1 MNYGKRAAMARQ
13 ATLDSKST
21 KIRKKVGINALRA
34 LLVFIV
40 IFGAISISAAFG
52 IWKGIIDSAPDIS
65 RFDVTPSDYL
75 TTVVADDGTTQ
86 MPTGNTLRFRKYL
99 FIYSMPLLP
108 LKMPVFTST
117 TELTRRVLQGHFLWE
132 LQKLPQVNHHQ
143 KVQVPLPSS

>member
-86 MPTGNTLRFRKYL
+86 IATLVASGANR
-99 FIYSMPLLP
+99 
-108 LKMPVFTST
+108 
-117 TELTRRVLQGHFLWE
+117 E
-132 LQKLPQVNHHQ
+132 
-143 KVQVPLPSS
+143 